1 MEDLIL
7 FFIFLFL
14 GIFDAAV
21 LPRLSFLNSPPLL
34 SLAVLIL
41 YWRHREKGLLWAFVP
56 ASIFSIYSG
65 KNLIW
70 IFLLFAAAYIAV
82 RFFGNQF
89 KENRHLKSAIKGFS
103 SIAIF
108 TFGKSIIFLCSS
120 FKFSD
125 KNTAIFLAENFI
137 FLAEE
142 LIIFFALAYLY
153 HKISIRLGI
162 KK

>member
-7 FFIFLFL
+7 FFIFLSL
-14 GIFDAAV
+14 GIFDVAV

-65 KNLIW
+65 KNLLW
-70 IFLLFAAAYIAV
+70 IFLLFAAAYAV
-82 RFFGNQF
+82 FRFFGNRF
-89 KENRHLKSAIKGFS
+89 KENKHLKSAIKGFS
-103 SIAIF
+103 SIAVF
-108 TFGKSIIFLCSS
+108 TFGKSIIFLCS
-120 FKFSD
+120 FKFSS
-125 KNTAIFLAENFI
+125 KNTAIFLAENFV

-153 HKISIRLGI
+153 YKISIRLGI